1 MAKTEEL
8 VVSAVPLTLRI
19 ARGRGRGELRILAEG
34 FDPIEVR
41 PRDRII
47 LRPKGAGVVIERK
60 TDANPIDA

>member
-19 ARGRGRGELRILAEG
+19 VRGRGRGELRILAEG
-34 FDPIEVR
+34 FDPIELM

-47 LRPKGAGVVIERK
+47 LRPEGHGVVIEREK
-60 TDANPIDA
+60 SLQ